1 MSRDLT
7 NSKELQERAKNVIP
21 HLTGTFTRSAHS
33 FVEGVY
39 PVYIKSAEG
48 SHFTDVDGNKYLDYL
63 CGIGP
68 ITLGY
73 NYQKVNDAI
82 IAQLKNGI
90 LFSLPHPL
98 EVELSELISQTI
110 PHAEMVKFEKTGSN
124 AVTGAVRAARYITK
138 RNKIAYCGL
147 VGYCC

>member
-73 NYQKVNDAI
+73 NYQKVNDANYCS
-82 IAQLKNGI
+82 AK
-90 LFSLPHPL
+90 
-98 EVELSELISQTI
+98 
-110 PHAEMVKFEKTGSN
+110 KW
-124 AVTGAVRAARYITK
+124 YIVFFTTS
-138 RNKIAYCGL
+138 A
-147 VGYCC
+147 

>member
-48 SHFTDVDGNKYLDYL
+48 SHLM
-63 CGIGP
+63 
-68 ITLGY
+68 
-73 NYQKVNDAI
+73 
-82 IAQLKNGI
+82 QL
-90 LFSLPHPL
+90 SL
-98 EVELSELISQTI
+98 
-110 PHAEMVKFEKTGSN
+110 N
-124 AVTGAVRAARYITK
+124 
-138 RNKIAYCGL
+138 
-147 VGYCC
+147 